1 MQELTA
7 QMEKFREQQRNQT
20 LMEEELNTLAATLGR
35 VQLEKNQVEKECVNI
50 KNHMDKIQINLKIVQ
65 VGTILTKFY
74 HTSLY
79 IDINNIEILINQ
91 VIATWIL
98 TNS

>member
-1 MQELTA
+1 
-7 QMEKFREQQRNQT
+7 
-20 LMEEELNTLAATLGR
+20 MEEELNTLAATLGR

-79 IDINNIEILINQ
+79 IDINNIETNQSSDSNIN
-91 VIATWIL
+91 I
-98 TNS
+98 N

>member
-1 MQELTA
+1 
-7 QMEKFREQQRNQT
+7 MEKFREQQRNQT

-79 IDINNIEILINQ
+79 IDINNIETLINQ
-91 VIATWIL
+91 VIATSIL